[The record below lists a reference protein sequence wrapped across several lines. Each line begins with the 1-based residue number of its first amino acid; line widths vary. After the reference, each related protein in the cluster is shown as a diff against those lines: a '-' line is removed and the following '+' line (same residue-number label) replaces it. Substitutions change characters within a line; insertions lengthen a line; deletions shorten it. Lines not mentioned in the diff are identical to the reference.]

1 MVLKDSYIRTRILPA
16 ELRDLQL
23 YEREMCLVLNYY
35 YLVTVVMWTYKD
47 KSMCKT
53 DKGWILIAIRRFQF
67 KI

>member
-35 YLVTVVMWTYKD
+35 YLVIVVMWTYKD

-53 DKGWILIAIRRFQF
+53 DKGWILIAIRSFQF
-67 KI
+67 KL